1 MAENKTRV
9 ESEHGLLV
17 SEARLNRVI
26 KVDCCS
32 NNFKWVLCNTEW
44 DSHAEFEACMFV
56 CQIGST
62 EAQFERYFLGA
73 FAGYI
78 KAVTMAKLR
87 QDSSP
92 VISYK
97 DMTDSPKLDRCAKRI
112 EDHGNKTGVLDEV

>member
-1 MAENKTRV
+1 
-9 ESEHGLLV
+9 
-17 SEARLNRVI
+17 
-26 KVDCCS
+26 
-32 NNFKWVLCNTEW
+32 
-44 DSHAEFEACMFV
+44 MFV

-87 QDSSP
+87 QDSIP

-97 DMTDSPKLDRCAKRI
+97 AMTDSPKLDRPPKRV
-112 EDHGNKTGVLDEV
+112 EDLTATGRECWMRCRHEGERRFCDNGTEEVDGSSPVVFDKGHCL